1 MRRVF
6 QDEIVTSIFGNQY
19 WRHLI
24 LKGYF
29 HFKHFMLRKVWL
41 YANPHLNKAHLGYSH
56 VTNLEILV
64 RNMFQIHFLLRTQ
77 SFKKYY
83 TRMFPLEYFNGK
95 MFLFSGFSRWF
106 LIYLMDPEKAYTV
119 INFLRQ
125 IVTIPKK
132 YALFN
137 IWCIFQEWK
146 KLEKENY

>member
-1 MRRVF
+1 
-6 QDEIVTSIFGNQY
+6 
-19 WRHLI
+19 
-24 LKGYF
+24 
-29 HFKHFMLRKVWL
+29 
-41 YANPHLNKAHLGYSH
+41 
-56 VTNLEILV
+56 
-64 RNMFQIHFLLRTQ
+64 MFQIHFLLRTQ

-106 LIYLMDPEKAYTV
+106 LIYSMDPEKAYTV